1 MASKRINKVAS
12 IAEKKCTNSGYGNT
26 FLDGLSKMRVG
37 QKLCDFSLD
46 VQGEIIYV
54 HKVALA
60 LASDYFASMFDID
73 MEEKRKGVIK
83 LKDVDIITIHTLVEY
98 IYSGVITLTKEN
110 VENLLSIADLF
121 QILWVKEQ
129 CAEFLKLSVNRKNCF
144 RIRKFADM
152 HCCKQLLDFSHKYI
166 LDNFHNLTDQEDLL
180 LLPFEEFQNL
190 IKDEQRK
197 NSLRFVESAYK
208 ASINWI
214 KHDLEERK
222 VHLREL
228 MSHIRLICV
237 STGFLRNQVVAEP
250 MFIEDQQCVKSLIE
264 ALIERCSTES
274 CSTERPSTETKIV
287 KEKVFLFLAGGFK
300 FTALNHYG
308 ETPFPKRARYKFP
321 PTKSACENFEVYD
334 VSKNQL
340 VTLSNM
346 AQSRYDNSAISLNG
360 VIYSVGGCDS
370 NGAELTTAECYY
382 PFNKKW
388 NSIAPMT
395 VRRSNFGIC
404 AYHEAFYVV
413 GGTYTTNVEKYD
425 PPSNRWVPC
434 PAIRR
439 HCQQCTRAAL
449 AEGSIYS
456 FTYDSFFRFDPREGH
471 WHTLNVM
478 KKRPGRFELLSNDRS
493 LFWIGSD
500 YARFDIQMN
509 KWEEMAPP
517 KYTYKDRF
525 TAVIAADNIYLLDGR
540 VERYSVLENEWTTVN
555 AEQFVYLGGAG
566 AALTG
571 PFDFN

>member
-1 MASKRINKVAS
+1 MIWSSNDLSNSMASESVSKVAS
-12 IAEKKCTNSGYGNT
+12 IPEKKCTNSGYGNT
-26 FLDGLSKMRVG
+26 FLDGLSNMRVG

-83 LKDVDIITIHTLVEY
+83 LKDVDLITIHTLVEY

-129 CAEFLKLSVNRKNCF
+129 CAEFLKLSVNQKNCF

-152 HCCKQLLDFSHKYI
+152 HSCKELLDFSHEYI
-166 LDNFHNLTDQEDLL
+166 LDNFHNLTDEEDLL
-180 LLPFEEFQNL
+180 LLPFEEVFKQLNHMKL
-190 IKDEQRK
+190 EAPKILFEKYKFDMFNRK
-197 NSLRFVESAYK
+197 LFNGKTFK
-208 ASINWI
+208 
-214 KHDLEERK
+214 
-222 VHLREL
+222 
-228 MSHIRLICV
+228 
-237 STGFLRNQVVAEP
+237 
-250 MFIEDQQCVKSLIE
+250 
-264 ALIERCSTES
+264 
-274 CSTERPSTETKIV
+274 TKIV

-300 FTALNHYG
+300 FTVRNHYG
-308 ETPFPKRARYKFP
+308 ETLFSNRALYNFS
-321 PTKSACENFEVYD
+321 PTKSACGNFEVYD

-346 AQSRYDNSAISLNG
+346 AQSGCDNSAISLNG

-395 VRRSNFGIC
+395 VGRSNFGIC

-413 GGTYTTNVEKYD
+413 GGTCTRNVEKYD

-434 PAIRR
+434 PAIRG
-439 HCQQCTRAAL
+439 HCQQYTRAAL

-500 YARFDIQMN
+500 YAHFDIQMN
-509 KWEEMAPP
+509 KWEEMAPR
-517 KYTYKDRF
+517 KHTYKDSF

-555 AEQFVYLGGAG
+555 AEQFAYLGGAG

>member
-1 MASKRINKVAS
+1 MASKSVNEVAS

-54 HKVALA
+54 HKVVLA

-98 IYSGVITLTKEN
+98 IYSGVITLTEEN

-129 CAEFLKLSVNRKNCF
+129 CAEFLKLSVNQKNCF

-152 HCCKQLLDFSHKYI
+152 HCCKELLDFSHKYI
-166 LDNFHNLTDQEDLL
+166 LDNFHNLTDEEDLL

-228 MSHIRLICV
+228 MSHIRLPCV
-237 STGFLRNQVVAEP
+237 SNEFLINHVIAES
-250 MFIEDQQCVKSLIE
+250 MLIEDQQCNKSLIE
-264 ALIERCSTES
+264 ALSERCSTES
-274 CSTERPSTETKIV
+274 V
-287 KEKVFLFLAGGFK
+287 NEKVFLFLAGGFK
-300 FTALNHYG
+300 LIARNHYG
-308 ETPFPKRARYKFP
+308 ETPFSNRAGYNYAP
-321 PTKSACENFEVYD
+321 MITTKSACGNFEVYE

-395 VRRSNFGIC
+395 VSRSNFGIC
-404 AYHEAFYVV
+404 AYHKAFYVV

-434 PAIRR
+434 PAIPG
-439 HCQQCTRAAL
+439 HCQQYTRAAL

-456 FTYDSFFRFDPREGH
+456 FTYDSFFRFDPREGY
-471 WHTLNVM
+471 WNTLNVM
-478 KKRPGRFELLSNDRS
+478 KKRADRFELLSNNRS

-509 KWEEMAPP
+509 KWEEMAPR
-517 KYTYKDRF
+517 KHTYKDSF

-540 VERYSVLENEWTTVN
+540 VERYSVLKNEWTTVN

>member
-144 RIRKFADM
+144 RIRKFAVN
-152 HCCKQLLDFSHKYI
+152 SA
-166 LDNFHNLTDQEDLL
+166 
-180 LLPFEEFQNL
+180 PFE
-190 IKDEQRK
+190 
-197 NSLRFVESAYK
+197 
-208 ASINWI
+208 
-214 KHDLEERK
+214 
-222 VHLREL
+222 
-228 MSHIRLICV
+228 SH
-237 STGFLRNQVVAEP
+237 P
-250 MFIEDQQCVKSLIE
+250 P
-264 ALIERCSTES
+264 TEY
-274 CSTERPSTETKIV
+274 I
-287 KEKVFLFLAGGFK
+287 
-300 FTALNHYG
+300 
-308 ETPFPKRARYKFP
+308 TPFK
-321 PTKSACENFEVYD
+321 D
-334 VSKNQL
+334 
-340 VTLSNM
+340 
-346 AQSRYDNSAISLNG
+346 I
-360 VIYSVGGCDS
+360 
-370 NGAELTTAECYY
+370 AELSYLD
-382 PFNKKW
+382 
-388 NSIAPMT
+388 
-395 VRRSNFGIC
+395 C
-404 AYHEAFYVV
+404 A
-413 GGTYTTNVEKYD
+413 
-425 PPSNRWVPC
+425 
-434 PAIRR
+434 I
-439 HCQQCTRAAL
+439 
-449 AEGSIYS
+449 
-456 FTYDSFFRFDPREGH
+456 
-471 WHTLNVM
+471 
-478 KKRPGRFELLSNDRS
+478 FERVTSWFLETSS